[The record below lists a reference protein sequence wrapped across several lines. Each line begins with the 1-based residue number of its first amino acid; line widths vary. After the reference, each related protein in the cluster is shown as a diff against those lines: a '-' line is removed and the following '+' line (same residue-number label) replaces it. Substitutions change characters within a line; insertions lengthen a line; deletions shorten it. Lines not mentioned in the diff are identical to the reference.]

1 MTAKLCSLMCMPK
14 CIRVP
19 FFLYNLDQGG
29 TDHLS
34 QFLQETNTKNKE
46 WGCVFTPDGY
56 IFPYCSALWLTLER
70 HSSRTQGVQGCEKA
84 LFHYRQLLQAQ
95 AGILS
100 FMNVAKK

>member
-1 MTAKLCSLMCMPK
+1 MTAKLCSLMCMLK
-14 CIRVP
+14 CIRVL

-56 IFPYCSALWLTLER
+56 IFPYCSALWKDILPGHREYKD
-70 HSSRTQGVQGCEKA
+70 VKK
-84 LFHYRQLLQAQ
+84 LFFITVSYCKLRQE
-95 AGILS
+95 
-100 FMNVAKK
+100 F